1 MVGVVLA
8 IGALYLGREV
18 LIPFALALLLTFVLT
33 PPVTWLAKLKL
44 GRVAS
49 VLIVL
54 ALAFSIAG
62 GVLWTGITQLSDIV
76 SKLPQY
82 QENIRR
88 KIEAMR
94 NPAGSG
100 FTKAAASINQISSEL
115 SRNSVA
121 GQDPNKPSSTTNA
134 GKRSRNGPETR
145 SPLMVEVVKHQP
157 GIFDSLG
164 IIGPSFAHFIAVAGA
179 VVVLTLFMLM
189 QRGDVRNR
197 LIQLFGQGHLNVMTT
212 ALDDAAFRVSRYLL
226 TQSIING
233 SFGLLLGLGLY
244 WIGVPNAP
252 FWGVLGAILRFI
264 PYIGTLIAGI
274 CPLLLAVAVF
284 DGWIRPMLTLG
295 LFATIEIAMSAA
307 VEPWLYG
314 AHTGISSLAILVSAA
329 FWTLLWG
336 PIGLVLSTP
345 LTVCLLVLGRHAAPL
360 KSLAVLLG
368 DQPVLPPEACY
379 YQRLLAMDQDD
390 AEEVAETYLKDK
402 TLMQLYDSVLIPA
415 LSLAERDRHDNALDE
430 EREKFI
436 YQNLIEELNERYSSG
451 AELANSS
458 DPRLSILCV
467 PARDEAVYIDE
478 W

>member
-1 MVGVVLA
+1 MDTSADGWGRTRDRGPIFRSGSSDPIRFGPITDFCPYASCYMASEVEA
-8 IGALYLGREV
+8 GACRFCPDCSCARILNC
-18 LIPFALALLLTFVLT
+18 
-33 PPVTWLAKLKL
+33 W
-44 GRVAS
+44 
-49 VLIVL
+49 
-54 ALAFSIAG
+54 

-100 FTKAAASINQISSEL
+100 FAKAVASINQISSEL

-307 VEPWLYG
+307 VELGCMEPTP
-314 AHTGISSLAILVSAA
+314 ASL
-329 FWTLLWG
+329 
-336 PIGLVLSTP
+336 
-345 LTVCLLVLGRHAAPL
+345 H
-360 KSLAVLLG
+360 
-368 DQPVLPPEACY
+368 
-379 YQRLLAMDQDD
+379 
-390 AEEVAETYLKDK
+390 
-402 TLMQLYDSVLIPA
+402 
-415 LSLAERDRHDNALDE
+415 
-430 EREKFI
+430 
-436 YQNLIEELNERYSSG
+436 
-451 AELANSS
+451 
-458 DPRLSILCV
+458 
-467 PARDEAVYIDE
+467 
-478 W
+478 